1 MHDTVD
7 IATGTTRLYEHA
19 NMYWSVSAIRCLLH
33 VFEKALQ
40 ASKVILVYMFMRREN
55 LILTG
60 WSGAKPSERGT
71 REDVGRQGRET
82 ARQKIDDVRREVGL
96 VDSDVVEIDARD
108 AVCRT

>member
-1 MHDTVD
+1 M
-7 IATGTTRLYEHA
+7 
-19 NMYWSVSAIRCLLH
+19 H